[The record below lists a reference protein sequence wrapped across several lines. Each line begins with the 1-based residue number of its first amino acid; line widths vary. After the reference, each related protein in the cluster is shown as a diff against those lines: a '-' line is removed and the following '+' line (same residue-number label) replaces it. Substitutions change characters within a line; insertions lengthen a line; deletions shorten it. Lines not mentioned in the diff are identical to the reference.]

1 MNFSILHFEEYV
13 KRTGVRD
20 LAEKP
25 TLHGFRPR
33 SRKIPR
39 PIQGSSVRNAI
50 IHFRHSWQIIGD
62 TGMECRIF
70 IFLGGR
76 CTMLWSDEFTQVLS
90 YKFLGLLPF
99 LAADNFAIDSVTRA
113 IQPAIT
119 NLRK

>member
-1 MNFSILHFEEYV
+1 LRKNLHFMV
-13 KRTGVRD
+13 LGRD
-20 LAEKP
+20 REKILDLFKEAQSGTP
-25 TLHGFRPR
+25 L
-33 SRKIPR
+33 
-39 PIQGSSVRNAI
+39 
-50 IHFRHSWQIIGD
+50 
-62 TGMECRIF
+62 F
-70 IFLGGR
+70 IFGTVGKLLVTPEWSVESLHFCWGR